1 MGRRWTYVISVV
13 GYLAIA
19 HGIANV
25 LGWGGDAY
33 MVGVTGAHPG
43 DVIFLDDLASPLSQ
57 SLPWVAY
64 GITVIGV
71 GLWLTAFARNR
82 RRPVGPKSAHG
93 GRPASCR

>member
-25 LGWGGDAY
+25 LGWGVDAY

-71 GLWLTAFARNR
+71 GSVSLQRYWMVAVAFCAC
-82 RRPVGPKSAHG
+82 A
-93 GRPASCR
+93 